1 MNNSVEY
8 LKKYLP
14 SDKLEEGIKLLKE
27 AKADQTVLA
36 LKSFETLANVANGQ
50 ATKIIVPSELQNIA
64 SLGTTLSEM
73 FKDKK

>member
-1 MNNSVEY
+1 M
-8 LKKYLP
+8 
-14 SDKLEEGIKLLKE
+14 LKE
-27 AKADQTVLA
+27 AKADQTVLT